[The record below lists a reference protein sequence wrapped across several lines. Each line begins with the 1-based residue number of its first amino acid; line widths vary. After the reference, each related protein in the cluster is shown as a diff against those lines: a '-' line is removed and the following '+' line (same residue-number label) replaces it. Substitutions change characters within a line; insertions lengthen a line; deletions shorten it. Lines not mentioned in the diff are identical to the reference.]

1 MMAKYA
7 RTRENQRTR
16 EATGSLEIPSRRVAS
31 ESRARLRVSPCEP
44 CGCEISLSFSALE
57 EQVKTL

>member
-1 MMAKYA
+1 MMAKYK
-7 RTRENQRTR
+7 NQGTR
-16 EATGSLEIPSRRVAS
+16 EATGSPEIPSRRVAS

-44 CGCEISLSFSALE
+44 CACEISLSFPSLE